1 MLKWS
6 LSSLTK
12 SRVSLESRESLMQFT
27 KFRSRIA
34 MEQWKIFGKHTRD
47 LKKGNACSNHIDNL
61 LDAITSK
68 EYIYVNIL

>member
-1 MLKWS
+1 
-6 LSSLTK
+6 
-12 SRVSLESRESLMQFT
+12 MQFT

>member
-1 MLKWS
+1 
-6 LSSLTK
+6 
-12 SRVSLESRESLMQFT
+12 MQFT

-34 MEQWKIFGKHTRD
+34 MEQWKIFGITYTRD

-68 EYIYVNIL
+68 VIYNSKGYWNIAK

>member
-1 MLKWS
+1 
-6 LSSLTK
+6 
-12 SRVSLESRESLMQFT
+12 MQLT

-34 MEQWKIFGKHTRD
+34 MGTVENFWHNIPD

-68 EYIYVNIL
+68 VIYNSKGYWNIDK